1 MLTWI
6 LAAALTMGGAA
17 HRKTPV
23 KVRKAADTDT
33 KVVWVCKGNSYMML
47 KKGFKPDKHRG
58 CRPTK
63 IKGESDKP

>member
-1 MLTWI
+1 MMTWI
-6 LAAALTMGGAA
+6 LLAALALGGKPA
-17 HRKTPV
+17 HHKTPV
-23 KVRKAADTDT
+23 KVRKDDTDT

-47 KKGFKPDKHRG
+47 KKGFKPDKSKK